1 MQIEPRI
8 QLFVFGGEVEMT
20 TRHKMKKKCILLI
33 PPQELPIPAVGGGAI
48 ETLITNLL
56 DENEIYN
63 KVRFVVI
70 SANDI
75 EASKFNYR
83 NSKIYYFENGTI
95 VNRQMKK
102 FFQIKFYILRVINKL
117 KRILKKLGITVTKW
131 NDYIIYPEYFYF
143 QCYQIAKKEK
153 ADIVISEG
161 DWHTEAYP
169 IFYDLVGRENIY
181 YHLHCEIEESI
192 ETRVC
197 IPNSISIS
205 QYVKNKWVKNKNIEG
220 NNFVLYNCI
229 DIQKFTIELE
239 YENRLRLRSELKICE
254 NEILVVF
261 CGRLIPEKGVSELLD
276 AFEMM
281 KDYPIKLI
289 VIGSSDFSKGNNS
302 VYSERI
308 VSRIE
313 QMDSVLYLGYVPNE
327 KMPIYYHIAD
337 IQVIP
342 SLCQEGAGLVAIE
355 GMASGLPLIITE
367 SGGMI
372 EYVDDYCAIKIPID
386 DNVSVNLCNEILKLS
401 KSSDLRKKMGNA
413 GKNRAQLFTKKG
425 FILPLLMGL
434 D

>member
-1 MQIEPRI
+1 MFSRC
-8 QLFVFGGEVEMT
+8 
-20 TRHKMKKKCILLI
+20 KKKKKCILLI

-63 KVRFVVI
+63 KVLFIVV
-70 SANDI
+70 STNDI
-75 EASKFNYR
+75 KASKCNYR

-95 VNRQMKK
+95 VNRLKS
-102 FFQIKFYILRVINKL
+102 FIIQIKYCILRINNKL
-117 KRILKKLGITVTKW
+117 KREIKKLGVTITKW
-131 NDYIIYPEYFYF
+131 NDYIVYPEYFYF

-153 ADIVISEG
+153 ADVVISEG
-161 DWHTEAYP
+161 DWHTNAYP
-169 IFYDLVGRENIY
+169 IFYDLVGRENMY

-192 ETRVC
+192 ETRMC

-205 QYVKNKWVKNKNIEG
+205 QYVKNKWVQNKDIEG

-229 DIQKFTIELE
+229 DIEKFTIEIEHKKRLE
-239 YENRLRLRSELKICE
+239 IRSKLKIRE

-261 CGRLIPEKGVSELLD
+261 CGRLIPEKGISELLD
-276 AFEMM
+276 AFDMM
-281 KDYPIKLI
+281 QDYPIKLI

-302 VYSERI
+302 NYSKKI

-313 QMDSVLYLGYVPNE
+313 QMGSVVYLGYVPNE
-327 KMPIYYHIAD
+327 KMPIYYHISD

-372 EYVDDYCAIKIPID
+372 EYVDDCAIKIPID
-386 DNVSVNLCNEILKLS
+386 DNVPENLCNEILKLS
-401 KSSDLRKKMGNA
+401 NSSDLRKKMGIA
-413 GKNRAQLFTKKG
+413 GKKRAQLFTKEKFYSN
-425 FILPLLMGL
+425 FINEFGL